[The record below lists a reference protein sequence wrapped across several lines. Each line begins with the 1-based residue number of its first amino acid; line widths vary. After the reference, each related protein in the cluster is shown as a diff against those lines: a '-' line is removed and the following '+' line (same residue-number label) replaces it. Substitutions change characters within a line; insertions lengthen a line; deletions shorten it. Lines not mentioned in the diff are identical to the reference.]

1 MTRRQSASKQL
12 REDKKRIYKRAKNPA
27 IKRRKKEDKL
37 RTAQETINKFYKTDK
52 STPNRGS
59 AGRKYW
65 KELGEANKAYEEILI
80 EKLGGGSK
88 GKKELNR
95 RLKELEER
103 RKRERG
109 NLN

>member
-27 IKRRKKEDKL
+27 IKRRKKEDRL
-37 RTAQETINKFYKTDK
+37 RKARETINIFHKPKTSLSHRELDK
-52 STPNRGS
+52 
-59 AGRKYW
+59 
-65 KELGEANKAYEEILI
+65 ANKAYEEILI
-80 EKLGGGSK
+80 EKLGGGNK

-95 RLKELEER
+95 SLKELEER

-109 NLN
+109 TLN